1 MDVAFYFLDAACY
14 FDLQLLVLVFEFD
27 DFDVFDVNDV
37 FDGFGL
43 QLRNLVP
50 ILELLVI
57 QVLDCLDLIELF
69 LDCLLLLFEVL
80 VSRVQQQGVLVLA

>member
-27 DFDVFDVNDV
+27 D
-37 FDGFGL
+37 FGL

-80 VSRVQQQGVLVLA
+80 VSRVQQQ

>member
-1 MDVAFYFLDAACY
+1 VDVAFYFLDAACY

-27 DFDVFDVNDV
+27 D
-37 FDGFGL
+37 FGL

>member
-1 MDVAFYFLDAACY
+1 VDVAFYFLDAACY

-27 DFDVFDVNDV
+27 D
-37 FDGFGL
+37 FGL

-80 VSRVQQQGVLVLA
+80 VSRVEQQGVLVLA

>member
-27 DFDVFDVNDV
+27 D
-37 FDGFGL
+37 FGL

>member
-27 DFDVFDVNDV
+27 D
-37 FDGFGL
+37 FGL

-80 VSRVQQQGVLVLA
+80 VSRVEQQGVLVLA